1 MIVGSGMSYRKG
13 LDLLNRLLHR
23 SPDSSIKFRTYRDF
37 CERSGK
43 QIENYMDRQSH
54 DILKAHGFEAES
66 GKPVSVPAAEL
77 TQGAKPYTDEAVKS
91 AIEKINTER
100 HSPDLRLHGGLQCT
114 QSAPLR
120 KTRDAPRRAVSGV
133 RFVRHG
139 L

>member
-1 MIVGSGMSYRKG
+1 MENGSELVPDHQPKERIATLCQQEISMIVGSGMSYRKG

-54 DILKAHGFEAES
+54 DILKAHGFDAES

-77 TQGAKPYTDEAVKS
+77 TQGAKPYTDEAVDTGSK
-91 AIEKINTER
+91 A
-100 HSPDLRLHGGLQCT
+100 LYG
-114 QSAPLR
+114 
-120 KTRDAPRRAVSGV
+120 
-133 RFVRHG
+133 
-139 L
+139 